1 MTTPRCCRFRAEY
14 NLLNLMGSYRQMRK
28 ICWRGVN
35 SGQVPGPS
43 IEQTRWVQQEKVLNP
58 SSGVPDYDDNEV
70 HLGMESFVR
79 QVA

>member
-1 MTTPRCCRFRAEY
+1 MTTPRCCTFWTEY
-14 NLLNLMGSYRQMRK
+14 NLLNLMSPYKQMRK

-43 IEQTRWVQQEKVLNP
+43 IGQTHWIHQENVLNP
-58 SSGVPDYDDNEV
+58 SNSKPGYEDNEV
-70 HLGMESFVR
+70 YLGMESFVR